1 MRNNECGKSE
11 VKCNV
16 ISEVS
21 GVKVGVEDVIPF
33 ISSFLFLRVF
43 LFFHVTVH
51 HVNCSA

>member
-21 GVKVGVEDVIPF
+21 GVKVGMEEMIMGEMK
-33 ISSFLFLRVF
+33 RRMKE
-43 LFFHVTVH
+43 
-51 HVNCSA
+51 